1 MVSFIGTRDMQNHLR
16 QVTPENAIIN
26 MAEMIREDYLRWS
39 LFDKT
44 ARVASHSEVGVIELM
59 PISDGSNY
67 SFKYVNGHPKNT
79 QDGLLT
85 VTAFGVLAD
94 VDTGYP
100 RLLSELTLTTAIRT
114 AATSALA
121 ARYMA
126 RPDSKVMALIGNGA
140 QSEFQAIAFHKM
152 LGIRELRVY
161 DVDPAA
167 TEKLIRN
174 LRAYPELTVIRA
186 ESTAQAVKG
195 ADIVTTVTADKTNAT
210 ILTPDMIEAGM
221 HINGVGGDCPGKTE
235 LHADILRQ
243 AMVVVEYE
251 PQSRIEGELQQMP
264 ADFAVTE
271 LWTILNGSNTG
282 RHDAQQ
288 VTVFDS
294 VGFALEDFSAMRYL
308 EKHVLQP
315 DSTMLDLV
323 PEMMDPK
330 DLFGMGM
337 ANKPSL
343 VHNASQTVN
352 TITAVPI
359 HA

>member
-1 MVSFIGTRDMQNHLR
+1 
-16 QVTPENAIIN
+16 
-26 MAEMIREDYLRWS
+26 
-39 LFDKT
+39 
-44 ARVASHSEVGVIELM
+44 
-59 PISDGSNY
+59 
-67 SFKYVNGHPKNT
+67 
-79 QDGLLT
+79 
-85 VTAFGVLAD
+85 
-94 VDTGYP
+94 
-100 RLLSELTLTTAIRT
+100 
-114 AATSALA
+114 
-121 ARYMA
+121 
-126 RPDSKVMALIGNGA
+126 
-140 QSEFQAIAFHKM
+140 
-152 LGIRELRVY
+152 
-161 DVDPAA
+161 
-167 TEKLIRN
+167 
-174 LRAYPELTVIRA
+174 
-186 ESTAQAVKG
+186 
-195 ADIVTTVTADKTNAT
+195 
-210 ILTPDMIEAGM
+210 
-221 HINGVGGDCPGKTE
+221 
-235 LHADILRQ
+235 
-243 AMVVVEYE
+243 MVVVEYE

-315 DSTMLDLV
+315 GSTMLDLV